1 MIHRSLS
8 PTKSNSFF
16 LFGARGTGKTTLLH
30 QIFTPKNAHFIDL
43 LDPLEE
49 DSFAR
54 DPSEL
59 EKRVLKLP
67 AERKWVVIDEIQR
80 VPRLLDLAHRLIETT
95 GRYFVM
101 TGSSGRKLKRGGS
114 NLLAGRAFV
123 YNLYPLTSRELG
135 DSFSETEAML
145 WGTLPK
151 IGQYSSADDKKRYLQ
166 AYALT
171 YLKEEIVAEQVVR
184 RLDPFRH
191 FLEVAAQAN
200 GRIINFSNIA
210 DDTGVDTKTVQSY
223 FTILEDTLVGLLL
236 PAYHTSIRKR
246 QNQNPKFYFFDTGVR
261 RALDRTLDVALK
273 EGTYA
278 FGEAFEHF
286 VILELVRLSRYAN
299 NDWSFSYLRTK
310 DDAEIDCIIDR
321 PGMPKALVEIKAT
334 SSVRDK
340 DVATVNRFAS
350 DMKPCVAFCLS
361 RDPHPKKIGLVH
373 CLPWREGI
381 AEIGL

>member
-1 MIHRSLS
+1 MIHRTVSL
-8 PTKSNSFF
+8 TKSNSFF

-30 QIFTPKNAHFIDL
+30 QIFTPKDTYFIDL

-59 EKRVLKLP
+59 EKRVLELP
-67 AERKWVVIDEIQR
+67 LEKKRVVIDEIQR
-80 VPRLLDLAHRLIETT
+80 VPRLLDLVHRLIETS
-95 GRYFVM
+95 GRHFVM

-123 YNLYPLTSRELG
+123 YNLYPLTSKELG
-135 DSFSETEAML
+135 DSFSVAEAMH

-151 IGQYSSADDKKRYLQ
+151 IGQYALTDDRKRYLQ

-191 FLEVAAQAN
+191 FLEVAAQSN

-210 DDTGVDTKTVQSY
+210 NDSGVDTKTVQSY
-223 FTILEDTLVGLLL
+223 FTILEDTLVGFLL
-236 PAYHTSIRKR
+236 PAYHASVRKR
-246 QNQNPKFYFFDTGVR
+246 QHQNPKFYFFDTGVK

-286 VILELVRLSRYAN
+286 VLLELIRLSRYAN

-321 PGMPKALVEIKAT
+321 PGLPKALIEIKAT
-334 SSVRDK
+334 SSVRDS
-340 DVATVNRFAS
+340 DVATENRFAD
-350 DMKPCVAFCLS
+350 DMKPCEAFCLS
-361 RDPHPKKIGLVH
+361 RDPHPKKIGAVH

-381 AEIGL
+381 KKIGL

>member
-1 MIHRSLS
+1 MIHRTLS
-8 PTKSNSFF
+8 PTKTNSFF

-30 QIFTPKNAHFIDL
+30 QLFTPKSAYFIDL
-43 LDPLEE
+43 LDPLTE
-49 DSFAR
+49 DAFAR

-59 EKRVLKLP
+59 EKRVLELP
-67 AERKWVVIDEIQR
+67 LEKKCIIVDEIQR
-80 VPRLLDLAHRLIETT
+80 VPRLLDLVHRLIETT
-95 GRYFVM
+95 GRQFVM
-101 TGSSGRKLKRGGS
+101 TGSSARKLKRGAS

-123 YNLYPLTSRELG
+123 YNLYPLTSDELG
-135 DSFSETEAML
+135 GSFSETDALL

-151 IGQYSSADDKKRYLQ
+151 IVQFSSADDRKRYLQ

-191 FLEVAAQAN
+191 FLEIAAQSN

-210 DDTGVDTKTVQSY
+210 QDTGVDTKTVQSY
-223 FTILEDTLVGLLL
+223 FTILEDTLVGFLL
-236 PAYHTSIRKR
+236 PAYHTSVRKR
-246 QNQNPKFYFFDTGVR
+246 QSQNPKFYFFDTGVK
-261 RALDRTLDVALK
+261 RALDRTLDIPLK

-286 VILELVRLSRYAN
+286 VLLELFRLSRYAN

-321 PGMPKALVEIKAT
+321 PGMPKALIEIKAT

-340 DVATVNRFAS
+340 DVATVNRFAA

-361 RDPHPKKIGLVH
+361 RDKHAKKIGAVH
-373 CLPWREGI
+373 CLPWQEGLRK
-381 AEIGL
+381 IGL